1 MTYSARSFSSK
12 PSAKKPKKTKTQ
24 PGSCPTCG
32 GVECFERP
40 RFFGGQ
46 LLTDKDL
53 EAAQRYVIEKNK
65 LHNRYL
71 VGTGVVCGLA
81 VRCDPCC
88 DGSVTVEPGYAIDCC
103 GNDIVLCQPE
113 TFNILDCLEKQRQ
126 EEEPYCGTKIR
137 TPKSRGDEQ
146 PKEYCL
152 VLFYDEEPANPITA
166 LIRDN
171 GCSNTRCEPSRIR
184 ETFRFGIVD
193 KQVFE
198 RRTSPTLQE
207 KVNHYS
213 AKLAEILEILNQP
226 QPDPITPEIF
236 YRVKALI
243 VDFYQHELGIRCH
256 IAEEIGG
263 FEPELETH
271 ATDKNKLKLQSFFQ
285 QLQVDS
291 QCNALL
297 VPCTECDWETGVLL
311 ACLTVQNGN
320 ILKIC
325 NNARQT
331 VISGSMLRYFLTN
344 REPKNLATDW
354 LGILLLVYNNNFS
367 ELFCCQP
374 AGFQQSNQTMKRM
387 AAAFSLARDFP
398 ADFQMNPFNWLQSIS
413 SETLS
418 SLDIYDRPLEEV
430 RPLLDSYGIS
440 VVEQRAN
447 TRDEAYSAQNLN
459 AMSWSIPSG
468 SQVELLI
475 SPENRVT
482 CIRIISGGGNQ

>member
-184 ETFRFGIVD
+184 ETFRFGIIE
-193 KQVFE
+193 KQADEPRKNLIPDESFLGQVRECFNIIQKL
-198 RRTSPTLQE
+198 RTSVGAAREGEGIANAATTNSTGAFVPSFYQMRNYVLEFYKQE
-207 KVNHYS
+207 PEIRCDLPAKV
-213 AKLAEILEILNQP
+213 AEIEAKFQAATNDNDQ
-226 QPDPITPEIF
+226 
-236 YRVKALI
+236 YRALI
-243 VDFYQHELGIRCH
+243 LMAVMFV
-256 IAEEIGG
+256 
-263 FEPELETH
+263 
-271 ATDKNKLKLQSFFQ
+271 
-285 QLQVDS
+285 QLLLDCM
-291 QCNALL
+291 CNALL
-297 VPCTECDWETGVLL
+297 VPCADCDEEEGVLL
-311 ACLTVQNGN
+311 ACLTVRGHK
-320 ILKIC
+320 IEKIC
-325 NNARQT
+325 NT
-331 VISGSMLRYFLTN
+331 VRKQLIAGPSLQYWMQPLFSSFETIF
-344 REPKNLATDW
+344 KW
-354 LGILLLVYNNNFS
+354 LCCELDLVKLVEEKLPN
-367 ELFCCQP
+367 EL
-374 AGFQQSNQTMKRM
+374 
-387 AAAFSLARDFP
+387 D
-398 ADFQMNPFNWLQSIS
+398 
-413 SETLS
+413 
-418 SLDIYDRPLEEV
+418 
-430 RPLLDSYGIS
+430 
-440 VVEQRAN
+440 
-447 TRDEAYSAQNLN
+447 
-459 AMSWSIPSG
+459 
-468 SQVELLI
+468 
-475 SPENRVT
+475 
-482 CIRIISGGGNQ
+482 